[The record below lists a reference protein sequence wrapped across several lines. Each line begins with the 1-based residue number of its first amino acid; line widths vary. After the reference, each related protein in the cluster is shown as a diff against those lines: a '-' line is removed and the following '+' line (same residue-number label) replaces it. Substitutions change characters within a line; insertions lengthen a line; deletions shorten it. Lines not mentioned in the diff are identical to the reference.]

1 MATDK
6 TIGVMRRILYRD
18 GDGEIIASV
27 KINPAD
33 NRLPSRLRDFA
44 LKAKQK
50 AKTGGS
56 GESVD
61 ALGQCDDAIADLFC
75 ELVGYDCRKTLFGIV
90 SPTTVLNDGRLFAA
104 CVLED
109 IKAVA
114 KPELERAAR
123 ARRTAIEKHLQKYS

>member
-6 TIGVMRRILYRD
+6 TIGVMRKILYRD
-18 GDGEIIASV
+18 GDGEIIAFV

-44 LKAKQK
+44 VKAKQK
-50 AKTGGS
+50 AKTVG

-61 ALGQCDDAIADLFC
+61 ALGQCDDAISDLFC
-75 ELVGYDCRKTLFGIV
+75 ELLGYDCRKTLFGIV
-90 SPTTVLNDGRLFAA
+90 SPTTVLDDGRLFAA

-109 IKAVA
+109 IKSVA
-114 KPELERAAR
+114 KPELEKAAR
-123 ARRTAIEKHLQKYS
+123 ARRAAIEKHLQK

>member
-6 TIGVMRRILYRD
+6 TIGVMRKILYRD

-44 LKAKQK
+44 VKAKQK
-50 AKTGGS
+50 AKTAGS
-56 GESVD
+56 ESID

-75 ELVGYDCRKTLFGIV
+75 ELLGYDCRKTLFGIV
-90 SPTTVLNDGRLFAA
+90 SPTTVLDDGRLFAA

-109 IKAVA
+109 IKSVA
-114 KPELERAAR
+114 RPELEKTAR
-123 ARRTAIEKHLQKYS
+123 ARRAAIEKHLQKYS